1 MPQLNFY
8 LPAQMN
14 NRIVWY
20 GDVYQATSSKIT
32 LSDGYNGGIYYGRG
46 FSYSYYDVVG
56 GTLTGYDS
64 AINVISATRY
74 TLEYSARGFSLDA
87 ATAYQYIQYGN
98 PYTFDAWALSGND
111 LITGSLFNDY
121 IIGYAGND
129 LINGLAGADTM
140 VGGAGDDTYVVDNT
154 GDIVIENAGEGIDLV
169 QVAIA
174 ANNGSYTLSD
184 NVENVTL
191 TNRVAFNLTG
201 NDLNNVLIG
210 NAAANTLTG
219 LDGDD
224 TLNGLG
230 GADTMIGGIGSD
242 TYIVDNV
249 GDIVRELVG
258 DAGTD
263 LVQSSVSYSLNTND
277 AAGVENLTLT
287 GNAAINGTGNA
298 LNNIITGNNGANILN
313 GGAGD
318 DTLIGGL
325 GNDTYVI
332 DSLGDDITELANAGT
347 DLVQVAIDSE
357 AVTYVLGDN
366 LENATITNTTRAHNL
381 TGNGLNNTLT
391 GNSQNNILDG
401 GAGVDRLIGGLGDD
415 TYIVDLNANGTLQ
428 DTIVELANGG
438 IDTLQLRGAYTN
450 TSKAATL
457 TLVANLENLD
467 ISAVTGSGK
476 LNLTGN
482 KENNILTGNDT
493 DNILNGLAGADTM
506 VGGAGDDTY
515 VVDNEGDTVI
525 ENAGEGIDLV
535 QVAIATAG
543 GTYTLTTNVE
553 NGTLT
558 NRVAFNLTGNDLNNV
573 LIGNA
578 AANTL
583 TGGDG
588 NDRLIGGL
596 GNDTLTG
603 GEGSDTFVFNT
614 ALNSRTN
621 LDTITDFVSGTD
633 KIEIA
638 KSIMTRLG
646 NVGELTEAQF
656 KIGAAAS
663 ESPHRIIYNET
674 TGGLFYDADG
684 SGTGAAVQIAILGTN
699 LEITH
704 QDFWIV

>member
-1 MPQLNFY
+1 MPQLKFY

-14 NRIVWY
+14 NRSTWY
-20 GDVYQATSSKIT
+20 GNVYQATSSKIT
-32 LSDGYNGGIYYGRG
+32 LSDGYNGGSYYGRG
-46 FSYSYYDVVG
+46 FSYNFNGDVVG

-64 AINVISATRY
+64 AINVISPTRY

-129 LINGLAGADTM
+129 LI
-140 VGGAGDDTYVVDNT
+140 
-154 GDIVIENAGEGIDLV
+154 
-169 QVAIA
+169 
-174 ANNGSYTLSD
+174 
-184 NVENVTL
+184 
-191 TNRVAFNLTG
+191 
-201 NDLNNVLIG
+201 
-210 NAAANTLTG
+210 
-219 LDGDD
+219 
-224 TLNGLG
+224 
-230 GADTMIGGIGSD
+230 
-242 TYIVDNV
+242 
-249 GDIVRELVG
+249 
-258 DAGTD
+258 
-263 LVQSSVSYSLNTND
+263 
-277 AAGVENLTLT
+277 
-287 GNAAINGTGNA
+287 
-298 LNNIITGNNGANILN
+298 
-313 GGAGD
+313 
-318 DTLIGGL
+318 
-325 GNDTYVI
+325 
-332 DSLGDDITELANAGT
+332 
-347 DLVQVAIDSE
+347 
-357 AVTYVLGDN
+357 
-366 LENATITNTTRAHNL
+366 
-381 TGNGLNNTLT
+381 
-391 GNSQNNILDG
+391 
-401 GAGVDRLIGGLGDD
+401 
-415 TYIVDLNANGTLQ
+415 
-428 DTIVELANGG
+428 
-438 IDTLQLRGAYTN
+438 
-450 TSKAATL
+450 
-457 TLVANLENLD
+457 
-467 ISAVTGSGK
+467 
-476 LNLTGN
+476 
-482 KENNILTGNDT
+482 
-493 DNILNGLAGADTM
+493 NGLAGADTM